1 MPLTHVTQLNLF
13 IILMWVHIS
22 EKALHFFSDCRRD
35 HRSPAHSSCTST
47 QMLLHILRKEL
58 SINLGFTHLPCTS
71 AIHTRQT
78 PDLML
83 QLKKSKQQSSRDRRL
98 INQTVHRYY

>member
-71 AIHTRQT
+71 AIHTCQT